1 MRRITGFSA
10 ECGSLDAMGEP
21 LGHTHRAL
29 ITGVAG
35 FIGSQLA
42 EALLADGVAVS
53 GIDCFTDNY
62 GQAQKVRNV
71 RSLTDW
77 DSFDFVPS
85 DLSVADLGDLVRDS
99 DVVYHLAAEP
109 GVRSSWGERYEQY
122 VRNNL
127 VATQR
132 LLEAVRTEA
141 PEARFVYASSSSVY
155 GDADVRPTP
164 EDAVLRPR
172 SPYGQTKAAMEFLC
186 RVYHDTFGLDVVGLR
201 YFTVY
206 GPRQRPDM
214 AFNRLCSAAVE
225 GSEFTVFGDGTQ
237 TRDFSYVSDIV
248 AATRAAA
255 VAPLADQRL
264 FNLGGGSPAA
274 LREAIEL
281 VQELSG
287 GNLRVSYQP
296 SEHGDV
302 RDTAADTS
310 RAEAVLGFAPCV
322 GLRAGLECEFEW
334 VATNSRGSMA
344 LQ

>member
-1 MRRITGFSA
+1 M
-10 ECGSLDAMGEP
+10 
-21 LGHTHRAL
+21 
-29 ITGVAG
+29 
-35 FIGSQLA
+35 
-42 EALLADGVAVS
+42 LADGVAVL

-77 DSFDFVPS
+77 DSFDFVPR
-85 DLSVADLGDLVRDS
+85 DLSASDLGDIVSDS

-132 LLEAVRTEA
+132 LLEMVRTHTPA
-141 PEARFVYASSSSVY
+141 ARFVYASSSSVY
-155 GDADVRPTP
+155 GDAGVRPTP
-164 EDAVLRPR
+164 EHAVLRPR

-186 RVYHDTFGLDVVGLR
+186 GVYHDTFGLDVVGLR

-214 AFNRLCSAAVE
+214 AFNRMCFAAIE
-225 GSEFTVFGDGTQ
+225 GTGFTVFGDGSQ
-237 TRDFSYVSDIV
+237 TRDFSHVSDIV

-255 VAPLADQRL
+255 SAPLADERL

-281 VQELSG
+281 VEELSG
-287 GNLRVSYQP
+287 GKLRVSYQP
-296 SEHGDV
+296 SEQGDV

-310 RAEAVLGFAPCV
+310 RAKSVLGFAPCV
-322 GLRAGLECEFEW
+322 GLRAGLESEFEW
-334 VATNSRGSMA
+334 IATNSRGGLA
-344 LQ
+344 LR

>member
-1 MRRITGFSA
+1 
-10 ECGSLDAMGEP
+10 MGQP

-35 FIGSQLA
+35 FIGSHLA

-62 GQAQKVRNV
+62 GRAQKVRNA
-71 RSLTDW
+71 RALTDW
-77 DSFDFVPS
+77 DSFGFVRG
-85 DLSVADLGDLVRDS
+85 DLSTTDLGALVQDS

-109 GVRSSWGERYEQY
+109 GVRSSWGDRYEQY

-127 VATQR
+127 VATQQ
-132 LLEAVRTEA
+132 LLEAVRTRA
-141 PEARFVYASSSSVY
+141 PGARFVYASSSSVY
-155 GDADVRPTP
+155 GDADIRPTP

-172 SPYGQTKAAMEFLC
+172 SPYGQTKAAMESLC

-214 AFNRLCSAAVE
+214 AFNRLCSAALR
-225 GSEFTVFGDGTQ
+225 GTEFTVFGDGAQ

-255 VAPLADQRL
+255 SAPLAADRL
-264 FNLGGGSPAA
+264 FNLGGGSPAS
-274 LREAIEL
+274 LREAIEV

-287 GNLRVSYQP
+287 GNLRISYQP
-296 SEHGDV
+296 SEWGDV

-310 RAEAVLGFAPCV
+310 RARSVLGFAPCV
-322 GLRAGLECEFEW
+322 GLRAGLEREFEW
-334 VATNSRGSMA
+334 IAANSRESLA
-344 LQ
+344 LR